1 MEIDP
6 KTLAHHKRYGLMIS
20 LIQPRPIAWVST
32 INAEGRPNLAPFS
45 YFTGVSSKPCTVCF
59 APANNP
65 GGAPKDTL
73 ANIEETKAF
82 VVNIATESTDR
93 KMVQSSAEYPRG
105 VSEFE
110 EAGLTPA
117 PCTIVRPPRVKESP
131 VSLECELRQVVKI
144 SKGPGGGNLVIG
156 EVVHIHIDDAIWK
169 DGKVSHED
177 LKPLGRLEGNWYARV
192 SDDYE
197 IPRPELPK

>member
-6 KTLAHHKRYGLMIS
+6 KALAQRQRYGLMIS
-20 LIQPRPIAWVST
+20 IIQPRPIAWVST

-45 YFTGVSSKPCTVCF
+45 YFTGVSAKPCTVCF
-59 APANNP
+59 APANNRD
-65 GGAPKDTL
+65 GGKKDTL
-73 ANIEETKAF
+73 ANIEETKEF
-82 VVNIATESTDR
+82 VVNVATESTDR
-93 KMVQSSAEYPRG
+93 QMVQSSAEYPRG

-110 EAGLTPA
+110 AAGLTA
-117 PCTIVRPPRVKESP
+117 KPCTVVRPPRVQESP
-131 VSLECELRQVVKI
+131 IALECKLRQVVKI
-144 SKGPGGGNLVIG
+144 SAGPGGGNLVIG

-197 IPRPELPK
+197 IPRPERPQ